1 MKKAITCVALA
12 ALASFATALDCT
24 ADALIKTQSDL
35 EGLRGC
41 QVFSG
46 KITVSGILVE
56 ELVIPGI
63 QEIRGDLKFTDINSV
78 TKISMPELKSVSG
91 NLAFESVRDV
101 HAISMPKLTAA
112 GNFVLS
118 VAPALTS
125 VDFPAGLS
133 QANAITISD
142 TTATEVRGI
151 GITKAASVVVDN
163 NHYLKNINLSSITE
177 VTNSIHIAAN
187 APGFAVDLGKLQNLK
202 SGDFRNIEAISLS
215 SLSKVD
221 GDLTFI
227 SNTFTGLELPK
238 LGTVAKTITVAASSN
253 LNKLAMPELTFV
265 GGALSI
271 ADNQALTQID
281 SFGKLNEVDGTVD
294 ITGPYDDLQLP
305 ALTDVRGG
313 MNLQTSSKQFSCD
326 KINKSRST
334 VVKGNAYLCKSS
346 VSNPTSSISQGVGKE
361 GKNGE
366 SGLMSA
372 GPHMNFYTLFDLGVV
387 SSLIM
392 MILV

>member
-1 MKKAITCVALA
+1 M
-12 ALASFATALDCT
+12 
-24 ADALIKTQSDL
+24 
-35 EGLRGC
+35 
-41 QVFSG
+41 FSG

-177 VTNSIHIAAN
+177 VTNSLHIAAN
-187 APGFAVDLGKLQNLK
+187 APGFAVD
-202 SGDFRNIEAISLS
+202 
-215 SLSKVD
+215 
-221 GDLTFI
+221 
-227 SNTFTGLELPK
+227 
-238 LGTVAKTITVAASSN
+238 
-253 LNKLAMPELTFV
+253 V
-265 GGALSI
+265 GGS
-271 ADNQALTQID
+271 QI
-281 SFGKLNEVDGTVD
+281 
-294 ITGPYDDLQLP
+294 
-305 ALTDVRGG
+305 
-313 MNLQTSSKQFSCD
+313 
-326 KINKSRST
+326 
-334 VVKGNAYLCKSS
+334 
-346 VSNPTSSISQGVGKE
+346 
-361 GKNGE
+361 
-366 SGLMSA
+366 
-372 GPHMNFYTLFDLGVV
+372 
-387 SSLIM
+387 
-392 MILV
+392 